1 MTLVASLL
9 GAQHACLLD
18 LLHYDVKSFLVG
30 LVLLCIK
37 MLNTGWM
44 IWLPPGGEPPQQQ
57 LLLGKPRPPSSL

>member
-30 LVLLCIK
+30 PWSGAA
-37 MLNTGWM
+37 MY
-44 IWLPPGGEPPQQQ
+44 
-57 LLLGKPRPPSSL
+57 